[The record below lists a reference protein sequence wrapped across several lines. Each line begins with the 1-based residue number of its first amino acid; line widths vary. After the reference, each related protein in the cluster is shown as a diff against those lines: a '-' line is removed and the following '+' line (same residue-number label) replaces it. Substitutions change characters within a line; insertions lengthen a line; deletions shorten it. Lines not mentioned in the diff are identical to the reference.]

1 MGGVRGLDRGGRQSR
16 SGCQEVKLEREMER
30 SEETQEVRS
39 VFRPWDSRA
48 DSEERK
54 PLGSA
59 KPSLR
64 LKQEPSLTVR
74 PALRPKLEPAVINPL
89 SIAMRGLVP
98 ALPLPHLSLMQR
110 RAVQE
115 LQDLQELQLAVAQV
129 SERKARP
136 KRYKCDL
143 CEACFSNNGQ
153 LKGHVRIHTGQSQI
167 KIMHQSFDQKTPVG

>member
-1 MGGVRGLDRGGRQSR
+1 
-16 SGCQEVKLEREMER
+16 MER

-48 DSEERK
+48 DSQERK

-74 PALRPKLEPAVINPL
+74 PALRPKLEPVVINPL

-98 ALPLPHLSLMQR
+98 AVPLPTPALPLPHLSLIQR

-153 LKGHVRIHTGQSQI
+153 LKGHVRIHTGQSQV
-167 KIMHQSFDQKTPVG
+167 KVMHQSFDQKTLVW